1 MKASI
6 TSFRNLRYH
15 TDNMDSIEY
24 LNFYA
29 VLEFRDELKLGISDT
44 PQWSNTDTY
53 KFSSFNEANN
63 ALSNSKCDVA
73 ILLGADSADELI
85 QDIRQTQQDFN
96 DPDWVNQNISP
107 FL

>member
-1 MKASI
+1 
-6 TSFRNLRYH
+6 
-15 TDNMDSIEY
+15 MDSIEY

-29 VLEFRDELKLGISDT
+29 VLEFRNELELGISDT
-44 PQWSNTDTY
+44 PQWSNTETY

-73 ILLGADSADELI
+73 ILLGSDTKDELL
-85 QDIRQTQQDFN
+85 QDIIRTQQDFN